1 MYKIFL
7 KKVEELKWSL
17 INENDDDTAFYIT
30 FFEDNK
36 EYFKFFG
43 GDMEVLLTKC
53 KYAHSR
59 NLLEDHSKKHRII
72 TISDFNNGFVLF
84 KQNPEIE
91 ERKLSGKYLSYFI

>member
-1 MYKIFL
+1 MYSEWNTKSI
-7 KKVEELKWSL
+7 
-17 INENDDDTAFYIT
+17 
-30 FFEDNK
+30 

-59 NLLEDHSKKHRII
+59 NLLEDNSKKHRII
-72 TISDFNNGFVLF
+72 TIDDFTNGFLLF

-91 ERKLSGKYLSYFI
+91 ERKQTHKYQSYFI